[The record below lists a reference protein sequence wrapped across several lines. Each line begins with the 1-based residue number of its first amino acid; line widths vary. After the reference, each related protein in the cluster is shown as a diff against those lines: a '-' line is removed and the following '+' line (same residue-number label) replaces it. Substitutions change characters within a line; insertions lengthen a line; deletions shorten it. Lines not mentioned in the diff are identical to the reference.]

1 MKKLDCRDE
10 NMKVWKGELVQRTSE
25 EIQGQGA
32 LQGVGRRLLHIEKFR
47 LPGVARYKQLKA

>member
-1 MKKLDCRDE
+1 
-10 NMKVWKGELVQRTSE
+10 MKVWKGELVQRTSE